1 MTDLQKELFK
11 LKDEKY
17 KEFHSKLIPNI
28 DSEKIIGIRMPV
40 LKKFVN
46 DNSQRILNSGFLTAL
61 PHEYYEENN
70 IHIMLINKIKDF
82 GECIKALNSFLPFM
96 DNWATCDIKRPSCFN
111 KNKEALEAEID
122 LWLKSPQTYTVRY
135 AIGTLM
141 SIYLKEDFKKSQA
154 EKIAA
159 IKSGEYY
166 INMMIAW
173 YFATALAIRWD
184 DIIGFLETRR
194 LPVWVHNKTIQKS
207 VESYRITSEQK
218 AYLKTLR
225 QSP

>member
-1 MTDLQKELFK
+1 MTDLQKELFN
-11 LKDEKY
+11 LRDEKY

-46 DNSQRILNSGFLTAL
+46 DNSQRILNSGFLNTL

-82 GECIKALNSFLPFM
+82 GDCISELNSFLPFM

-122 LWLKSPQTYTVRY
+122 LWLKSSHTYTVRY

-184 DIIGFLETRR
+184 DIIGFLENRR

-207 VESYRITSEQK
+207 VESYRITNEQK
-218 AYLKTLR
+218 AYLKMLK
-225 QSP
+225 SP

>member
-122 LWLKSPQTYTVRY
+122 LWLKSPHTYTVRY

>member
-17 KEFHSKLIPNI
+17 KEFHSKLIPTI
-28 DSEKIIGIRMPV
+28 DSGKIIGIRMPV

-122 LWLKSPQTYTVRY
+122 LWLKSPHTYTVRY

-218 AYLKTLR
+218 AYLKTLV
-225 QSP
+225 

>member
-159 IKSGEYY
+159 IKSCEYY

>member
-1 MTDLQKELFK
+1 MTDLQKELFN

-46 DNSQRILNSGFLTAL
+46 DNSQRILNSGFLNAL

-82 GECIKALNSFLPFM
+82 GDCISALNSFLPFM

-122 LWLKSPQTYTVRY
+122 LWLKSSHTYTVRY

-184 DIIGFLETRR
+184 DIIGFLENRR

-207 VESYRITSEQK
+207 VESYRITNEQK
-218 AYLKTLR
+218 AYLKMLK
-225 QSP
+225 SP

>member
-1 MTDLQKELFK
+1 MTDLQKELFN
-11 LKDEKY
+11 LRDEKY

-28 DSEKIIGIRMPV
+28 DSEKSIRMPV

-46 DNSQRILNSGFLTAL
+46 DNSQRILNSGFLNTL

-82 GECIKALNSFLPFM
+82 GDCISELNSFLPFM

-122 LWLKSPQTYTVRY
+122 LWLKSSHTYTLRY

-184 DIIGFLETRR
+184 DIIGFLENRR

-207 VESYRITSEQK
+207 VESYRITNEQK
-218 AYLKTLR
+218 AYLKMLK
-225 QSP
+225 SP

>member
-166 INMMIAW
+166 INTMIAW
-173 YFATALAIRWD
+173 YFATALAVRWD

-207 VESYRITSEQK
+207 VESFRITGKQK

>member
-1 MTDLQKELFK
+1 MTDLQKELFN

-28 DSEKIIGIRMPV
+28 DREKIIGIRMPV

-46 DNSQRILNSGFLTAL
+46 DNSQRILNSGFLNAL

-82 GECIKALNSFLPFM
+82 GDCINALNSFLPFM

-122 LWLKSPQTYTVRY
+122 LWLKSSHTYTVRY

-184 DIIGFLETRR
+184 DIIGFLENRR

-207 VESYRITSEQK
+207 VESYRITNEQK
-218 AYLKTLR
+218 AYLQMLK
-225 QSP
+225 SP

>member
-1 MTDLQKELFK
+1 MTDLQKELFN

-46 DNSQRILNSGFLTAL
+46 DNSQRILNSGFLNAL

-82 GECIKALNSFLPFM
+82 GDCISALNSFLPSM

-122 LWLKSPQTYTVRY
+122 LWLKSSHTYTVRY

-141 SIYLKEDFKKSQA
+141 SIYLKENFKKSQA

-173 YFATALAIRWD
+173 YFATALAIRWE
-184 DIIGFLETRR
+184 DIIGFLENRR

-218 AYLKTLR
+218 AYLKTLKI
-225 QSP
+225 Q

>member
-17 KEFHSKLIPNI
+17 KEFHSRLIPNI
-28 DSEKIIGIRMPV
+28 ESEKIIGIRMPV

-46 DNSQRILNSGFLTAL
+46 DNSDSLLNSGFLTAL

-122 LWLKSPQTYTVRY
+122 LWLKSPHTYTVRY

-141 SIYLKEDFKKSQA
+141 SIYLKEDFKKSHA

-218 AYLKTLR
+218 AYLKTLV
-225 QSP
+225 

>member
-1 MTDLQKELFK
+1 MTDLQKELFN

-28 DSEKIIGIRMPV
+28 DREKIIGIRMPV

-46 DNSQRILNSGFLTAL
+46 DNSQRILNSGFLNAL

-82 GECIKALNSFLPFM
+82 GDCINALNSFLPFM

-122 LWLKSPQTYTVRY
+122 LWLKSSHTYTVRY

-184 DIIGFLETRR
+184 DIIGFLENRR

-207 VESYRITSEQK
+207 VESYRITNEQK
-218 AYLKTLR
+218 AYLKMLK
-225 QSP
+225 SP